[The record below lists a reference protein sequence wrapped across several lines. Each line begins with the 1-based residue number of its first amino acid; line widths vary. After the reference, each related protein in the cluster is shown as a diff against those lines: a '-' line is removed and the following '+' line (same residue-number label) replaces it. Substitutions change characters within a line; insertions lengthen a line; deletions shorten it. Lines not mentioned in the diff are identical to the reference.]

1 MEKYLAD
8 YHYDRNAAGLR
19 ETHIHDYS
27 LTPLIL
33 ILSNGQ
39 YWTRTSDLYDVNVAL

>member
-1 MEKYLAD
+1 MLAD
-8 YHYDRNAAGLR
+8 YHYDRSAAALR
-19 ETHIHDYS
+19 ETHIHVHF
-27 LTPLIL
+27 LAPLL